1 MVGIEVFKKMALDF
15 DESEEQPHFEK
26 ASFRVNKKIFA
37 TLDIKTQK
45 VVVKL
50 SEVEQSVFSAY
61 DQSIIYPVKGIWGK
75 QGWTEVELK
84 KVRKNVLND
93 VLKTSYQNVAKKKS
107 LNKLNNKPKEGIFS
121 QLSAPAQRALDNAGI
136 KTIVQLSKKTEE
148 ELLSLHGMGPGSIP
162 KLRDI
167 LKTKDLTL
175 SAKDVS
181 VHAKEP
187 ESKNSKEVSDYI
199 QKLKSDYR
207 EILQA
212 LREIIL
218 KSDQQ
223 IGEQIKWNAPSF
235 YYTGEMKAFDPKEY
249 KRDLIVTNVRQ
260 KDHILLIFPTGAK
273 INDKSGLLEGE
284 YKDGRRMM
292 KIYDLKDLK
301 SKEKALQKIIK
312 KWISLINK

>member
-1 MVGIEVFKKMALDF
+1 MVSVDHFIKIALSF
-15 DESEEQPHFEK
+15 DSAEQQAHFDK
-26 ASFRVNKKIFA
+26 PSFRVNKKIFA

-61 DQSIIYPVKGIWGK
+61 DQTIIYPVKGTWGK

-84 KVRKNVLND
+84 KVRKSVLND
-93 VLKTSYQNVAKKKS
+93 LLKTSYQNVAPKKS
-107 LNKLNNKPKEGIFS
+107 LNKLNKKPAEGIFS

-148 ELLSLHGMGPGSIP
+148 DLLSLHGMGPGSLP

-167 LKTKDLTL
+167 LKTNGLAL
-175 SAKDVS
+175 RAKDDS
-181 VHAKEP
+181 VREKKSEYK
-187 ESKNSKEVSDYI
+187 SQKEVSDYI

-218 KSDQQ
+218 KTDQQ

-249 KRDLIVTNVRQ
+249 KRDLIVTNLRQ

-273 INDKSGLLEGE
+273 LNDTSGLLEGE

-301 SKEKALQKIIK
+301 SKEKNLQTIIK
-312 KWISLINK
+312 KWISLINT